1 MALPLKYSARN
12 LWVRRSTT
20 LATTAG
26 VGLVVFVLAASLMLV
41 RGVRQTLLSS
51 GSPDAAIVLQ
61 QSATAEIA
69 SNLRQGVFGLV
80 AAAPGVKPS
89 PRGGALASSEAVRS
103 LLFQSLDGSRTSSL
117 QVRGVTDNVLELRPD
132 VRVIAGRRSAPGTEE
147 AMVGASVAGRY
158 RGLALGDEFEVNK
171 GRRLEVVGVFEAGG
185 SAFESEVWADLHS
198 IQTSTE
204 FDGYISS
211 VTARLTSPEAFD
223 AFASALVD
231 GRKEEGL
238 IVERE
243 SRYYERLSQGLSGM
257 ILVLGGV
264 VSVIFS
270 FGAMLGAA
278 IAMYA
283 AVEQRTREIGV
294 LRALGFER
302 REILGAFILES
313 AAVSL
318 IGTAFGL
325 VLALSTALVEFAV
338 GNSAAFGVEMRFRFI
353 PSPIILASCSCV
365 GLLLGVAGGL
375 LPALRA
381 SRIDPLRALRG

>member
-1 MALPLKYSARN
+1 M
-12 LWVRRSTT
+12 
-20 LATTAG
+20 
-26 VGLVVFVLAASLMLV
+26 
-41 RGVRQTLLSS
+41 
-51 GSPDAAIVLQ
+51 Q

-69 SNLRQGVFGLV
+69 SSLRQAVFNLV
-80 AAAPGVKPS
+80 ASAPGIKPS

-103 LLFQSLDGSRTSSL
+103 LQFQSLDGSRAVSL
-117 QVRGVTDNVLELRPD
+117 QLRGVSDNVLELRPD
-132 VRVIAGRRSAPGTEE
+132 VRIIAGRSAAPATDE

-158 RGLALGDEFEVNK
+158 RGLALGDEFEVDT
-171 GRRLEVVGVFEAGG
+171 GRQLKVVGVFEAGG
-185 SAFESEVWADLHS
+185 AAYESEVWADLHS
-198 IQTSTE
+198 VQTSTE
-204 FDGYISS
+204 SDGYISS
-211 VTARLTSPEAFD
+211 VTAQLTSADSFD
-223 AFASALVD
+223 AFARALEL
-231 GRKEEGL
+231 GNKEEGL

-283 AVEQRTREIGV
+283 AVEQRSREIGV

-302 REILGAFILES
+302 REILLAFILES
-313 AAVSL
+313 VGVSL

-325 VLALSTALVEFAV
+325 GLALSTALVEFAV
-338 GNSAAFGVEMRFRFI
+338 GNSAAFGVEVRLRFI
-353 PSPIILASCSCV
+353 PSPAILAGCSCV
-365 GLLLGVAGGL
+365 GMLLGVVGGL

-381 SRIDPLRALRG
+381 SRIDPIRALRG